1 MYEIAAPNVAF
12 MTLHSMCN
20 TSKMVTCAKIF
31 FYFLVFFSLSQNVP
45 TIGVIAVVLATHLCD
60 EVSLAGFGY
69 DLSQPRTPLHY
80 FDNQCMAAMN
90 FQTMHN
96 VTTETKFLL
105 KLVKEGVVKDLSG
118 GIDREF

>member
-1 MYEIAAPNVAF
+1 MLRIPLCPSF
-12 MTLHSMCN
+12 
-20 TSKMVTCAKIF
+20 
-31 FYFLVFFSLSQNVP
+31 QNVP

-69 DLSQPRTPLHY
+69 DLSQPNTPLHY

-96 VTTETKFLL
+96 VTTETHFLL
-105 KLVKEGVVKDLSG
+105 KLVKKGVVTDLSG
-118 GIDREF
+118 GIH

>member
-1 MYEIAAPNVAF
+1 
-12 MTLHSMCN
+12 MCY
-20 TSKMVTCAKIF
+20 TGSSELRSDCWGF
-31 FYFLVFFSLSQNVP
+31 FLFQNVP

-80 FDNQCMAAMN
+80 FDNLCMAAMN

-96 VTTETKFLL
+96 VTTETRLLL

-118 GIDREF
+118 GIHCEF

>member
-1 MYEIAAPNVAF
+1 MGNNDLCLGSFV
-12 MTLHSMCN
+12 
-20 TSKMVTCAKIF
+20 
-31 FYFLVFFSLSQNVP
+31 FSLFQNIP

-69 DLSQPRTPLHY
+69 DLNQPKTPLHY
-80 FDNQCMAAMN
+80 FDNLCMAAMN

-96 VTTETKFLL
+96 VTTETRLLL

-118 GIDREF
+118 GIHCEF

>member
-1 MYEIAAPNVAF
+1 
-12 MTLHSMCN
+12 MCTTWKAVN
-20 TSKMVTCAKIF
+20 CAKTFLSF
-31 FYFLVFFSLSQNVP
+31 FFFQNVP

-69 DLSQPRTPLHY
+69 DLSQPKTPLHY
-80 FDNQCMAAMN
+80 FDNLCMAAMN

-96 VTTETKFLL
+96 VTTETRLLL

-118 GIDREF
+118 GIHCEF